1 MRTNINTTPFTPR
14 DTAAY
19 EYGFESNT
27 IGLRVLDNGDIKS
40 AQGIPIRATISDDIL
55 ALDGPMGWHAQRP
68 HDDPEP
74 MATWLHRALRT
85 QADDARRWAIAV
97 VRDRAESTPGWE
109 PSTVDLFGMDGQ
121 CPARGVDQAG
131 VVGLIAVAPDSRTDE
146 LVVDH
151 VRDDRVVSI
160 WAAWTADE
168 LLDAWLARQ
177 MGPADDEDEGAA
189 LANIFHDIEE
199 ES

>member
-1 MRTNINTTPFTPR
+1 MSIIPFSSEEFGELRTIEQDGQVLFCGR
-14 DTAAY
+14 DAA
-19 EYGFESNT
+19 
-27 IGLRVLDNGDIKS
+27 
-40 AQGIPIRATISDDIL
+40 L

-74 MATWLHRALRT
+74 MSTWLHRVLLA
-85 QADDARRWAIAV
+85 QADDARRWAVAV
-97 VRDRAESTPGWE
+97 IRDRAESTPGWE
-109 PSTVDLFGMDGQ
+109 PRTVDLFGVDGQ
-121 CPARGVDQAG
+121 CPARGADRDDVE
-131 VVGLIAVAPDSRTDE
+131 GLIAVAPDSRTDE
-146 LVVDH
+146 LVVCH
-151 VRDDRVVSI
+151 VRDDRVTSI

-168 LLDAWLARQ
+168 PLDAWLARQ

>member
-14 DTAAY
+14 DRAAY
-19 EYGFESNT
+19 EYGYEIT
-27 IGLRVLDNGDIKS
+27 GIGPRTLDNGALKS
-40 AQGIPIRATISDDIL
+40 AEGGTITATISDAVL

-74 MATWLHRALRT
+74 MSTWLHRVLHD
-85 QADDARRWAIAV
+85 QAEDAHRWAIAV
-97 VRDRAESTPGWE
+97 IRDRAESTPGWE
-109 PSTVDLFGMDGQ
+109 PSAVDLFGVDGQ
-121 CPARGVDQAG
+121 CPARGADRDDVEE
-131 VVGLIAVAPDSRTDE
+131 LIAVAPDSRTDE
-146 LVVDH
+146 LVVCH
-151 VRDDRVVSI
+151 VRDDRVASI

-168 LLDAWLARQ
+168 PLDAWLARQ

>member
-19 EYGFESNT
+19 EYGLESGAIRART
-27 IGLRVLDNGDIKS
+27 LGDGCLKS
-40 AQGIPIRATISDDIL
+40 AQGAPIRATISDDTL
-55 ALDGPMGWHAQRP
+55 RLDGPAGWHAQRP

-74 MATWLHRALRT
+74 MSTWLHRVLLA
-85 QADDARRWAIAV
+85 QADDARRWAVAV
-97 VRDRAESTPGWE
+97 IRDRAESTPGRE
-109 PSTVDLFGMDGQ
+109 PRTVDLFGVDGQ
-121 CPARGVDQAG
+121 CPARGADRDDVE
-131 VVGLIAVAPDSRTDE
+131 GLIAVAPDSRTDE
-146 LVVDH
+146 LVVCH
-151 VRDDRVVSI
+151 VRDDRVTSI

-168 LLDAWLARQ
+168 PLDAWLARQ

>member
-14 DTAAY
+14 DRAAY
-19 EYGFESNT
+19 EYGYEIIG
-27 IGLRVLDNGDIKS
+27 IGLRVLDNGALKS
-40 AQGIPIRATISDDIL
+40 AEGGTITATISDAVL

-68 HDDPEP
+68 HDDQEP
-74 MATWLHRALRT
+74 MATWLHRVLRA
-85 QADDARRWAIAV
+85 QADDARRWAVAV
-97 VRDRAESTPGWE
+97 IRDRAESTPGWE
-109 PSTVDLFGMDGQ
+109 PACVDLFGVDDQ

-131 VVGLIAVAPDSRTDE
+131 VVGLIAVAPDSRMDE
-146 LVVDH
+146 LVVCH
-151 VRDDRVVSI
+151 VRDDKVASI

-168 LLDAWLARQ
+168 PLDAWLARR